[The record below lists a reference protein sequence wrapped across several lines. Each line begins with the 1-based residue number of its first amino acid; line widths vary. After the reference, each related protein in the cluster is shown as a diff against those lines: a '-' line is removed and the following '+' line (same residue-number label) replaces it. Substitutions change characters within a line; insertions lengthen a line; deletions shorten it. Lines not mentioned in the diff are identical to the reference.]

1 MKIRNLS
8 ILFVCLFATMQA
20 FGWGQ
25 KGHDVTAYIAEC
37 HLTPKAA
44 KQIDK
49 VLDGHSIVY
58 YANWLDNASH
68 TPEYAYTSTLALSK
82 YR

>member
-37 HLTPKAA
+37 HLTPNAA
-44 KQIDK
+44 KQID
-49 VLDGHSIVY
+49 
-58 YANWLDNASH
+58 
-68 TPEYAYTSTLALSK
+68 
-82 YR
+82 